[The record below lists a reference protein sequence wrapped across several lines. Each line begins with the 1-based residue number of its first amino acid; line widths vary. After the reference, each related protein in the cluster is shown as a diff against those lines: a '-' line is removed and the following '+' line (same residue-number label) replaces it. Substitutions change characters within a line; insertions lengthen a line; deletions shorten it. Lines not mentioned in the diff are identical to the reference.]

1 MSAAQLTERI
11 ATSAAGVELQALMR
25 NQLSSTD
32 YGRLIEKL
40 GPVSEWPMTVVD
52 KAPLRPGDI
61 LSKVRELQTK
71 HKDIEAVFVDG
82 LWLMTPTKS
91 QRERRDQVGSISR
104 ELKQMQRHLGLPIL
118 ITHQLNRGCESRPD
132 KRPLLS
138 DLRETGDCEQDADV
152 VLMIYREGYY
162 DPDAAEAKVGEI
174 ICRKNRLGGAAG
186 WCAKTYWH
194 GEHMRFEPLA
204 RGGDVR

>member
-1 MSAAQLTERI
+1 
-11 ATSAAGVELQALMR
+11 
-25 NQLSSTD
+25 
-32 YGRLIEKL
+32 
-40 GPVSEWPMTVVD
+40 
-52 KAPLRPGDI
+52 
-61 LSKVRELQTK
+61 
-71 HKDIEAVFVDG
+71 VFVDG
-82 LWLMTPTKS
+82 LWLMTSTKA
-91 QRERRDQVGSISR
+91 QRERREQVGSISR
-104 ELKQMQRHLGLPIL
+104 ELKQMQRHLGLPII
-118 ITHQLNRGCESRPD
+118 ITHQLNRGCESRHD

-162 DPDAAEAKVGEI
+162 DPEAMDANVGEI

-204 RGGDVR
+204 RG